1 MYTIDI
7 RNINTKKELQEILR
21 EVLPLPDY
29 YGNNLDALYDVLTE
43 TSDEMEIEFIWDDN
57 RIDIP
62 EEVTKTIKGLK
73 RLSEDIMDECPN
85 IDINWVDEI
94 DEEAQQSGAKEPDDD
109 LVIVDDSDKDDV
121 YGDDPDENVGEDW

>member
-7 RNINTKKELQEILR
+7 RNINTKKELHEILR

-85 IDINWVDEI
+85 IDINWVDVI
-94 DEEAQQSGAKEPDDD
+94 DEEAEQSGAKEPDDD

>member
-7 RNINTKKELQEILR
+7 RNINTKKELHEILR
-21 EVLPLPDY
+21 EVLPLQDY

-85 IDINWVDEI
+85 IDINWVDVI
-94 DEEAQQSGAKEPDDD
+94 DEEAEQSGAKEPDDD

>member
-7 RNINTKKELQEILR
+7 RNINTKKELHEILR

-57 RIDIP
+57 RTDLS
-62 EEVTKTIKGLK
+62 EEVEKTIKGLR

-85 IDINWVDEI
+85 ISIEWLEDI
-94 DEEAQQSGAKEPDDD
+94 DEESPTSNRVNLYDSGTNHDFN
-109 LVIVDDSDKDDV
+109 KDEV